1 VQAEQARG
9 DRFTDFVEET
19 EPRLRFALAAALGQE
34 QGREATAEALA
45 YAWEHWEE
53 IQPMDNPAGYLYR
66 VGRSRG
72 RFRRRRRVFAEVPS
86 NHQPAVEPHLPRA
99 VARLSERQR
108 VAVVLVHGFGWTR
121 PEVAELLGISVSAVN
136 AHVQRALSK
145 LRTALGVEIDV

>member
-34 QGREATAEALA
+34 LGREATAEALA

-99 VARLSERQR
+99 VARLC
-108 VAVVLVHGFGWTR
+108 